1 MIVAIDASILIFL
14 FERDA
19 KAPIDEGTGEP
30 LERCYDRVNHLV
42 AELQASSAKV
52 VIPTPA
58 LAEILVNAGDAGP
71 EWLRI
76 IEKTPR
82 FMVAQF
88 DKLAAAE
95 HAASML
101 DRPRPIPQGKRKAK
115 FDDQILLSPEWQ
127 VLTSYILMTVTF
139 GKMLGW
145 GSESF
150 EAATCLCHPRIH
162 REHYFSDT
170 FCTIRR
176 LL

>member
-19 KAPIDEGTGEP
+19 KSPINPATEQP
-30 LERCYDRVNHLV
+30 LERCYDRVNHLI
-42 AELQASSAKV
+42 AELQANAAKI

-76 IEKTPR
+76 IEKSPH

-95 HAASML
+95 HAARMI

-115 FDDQILLSPEWQ
+115 FDDQIIAISRLAGAEVIYSDDGDIRKDAGPGIRVVGTCDLELPPEDPQ
-127 VLTSYILMTVTF
+127 GQLF
-139 GKMLGW
+139 
-145 GSESF
+145 
-150 EAATCLCHPRIH
+150 A
-162 REHYFSDT
+162 
-170 FCTIRR
+170 
-176 LL
+176 